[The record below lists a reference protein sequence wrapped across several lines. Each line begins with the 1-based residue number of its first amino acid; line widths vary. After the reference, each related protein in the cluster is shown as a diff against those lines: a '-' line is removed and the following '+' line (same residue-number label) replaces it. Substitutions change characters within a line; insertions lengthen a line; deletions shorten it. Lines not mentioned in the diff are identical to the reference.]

1 MSCWD
6 NRHSPAMW
14 IYIFIYFWFE
24 KLSAEEKGN
33 KQTMEMVLGRSF
45 DLGEKIHDQV
55 GLFTD
60 IKYFENSG
68 GNFEL
73 KIIRRV

>member
-1 MSCWD
+1 
-6 NRHSPAMW
+6 
-14 IYIFIYFWFE
+14 
-24 KLSAEEKGN
+24 
-33 KQTMEMVLGRSF
+33 MEMVLGRSF